1 MKNQMNFQERS
12 KSAGR
17 LKSKSLVQLNGKI
30 LRFSDAFPTD
40 SSRSSSNFAQLVA
53 ESQAFAIAVQTAR
66 EEEKARLSRELH
78 DELAQSLIVLK
89 MDTIWVRDQV
99 AVGPYLVAAKLDEM
113 VEMLDRT
120 VAATRRMASDLR
132 PLMLDDLGLGPAI
145 EWLSSGFVK
154 RYRVPCKVEVD
165 QEFELHEPYATAVF
179 RIVQE
184 SLNNIAKHA
193 SASQVIIC
201 INKNPEAINLIVRDD
216 GCGFFTAAERK
227 PHSLGIKGM
236 QERAQLLGGHV
247 EIHSVLGMGT
257 SVKVSLPL
265 KDLGTH

>member
-1 MKNQMNFQERS
+1 MKNQINFQERS
-12 KSAGR
+12 KLADR
-17 LKSKSLVQLNGKI
+17 LNSESLDQSNGKI
-30 LRFSDAFPTD
+30 SRFSNAFATD
-40 SSRSSSNFAQLVA
+40 SSPSSSNFAQLVA
-53 ESQAFAIAVQTAR
+53 ESQAFAIAVQTAC

-78 DELAQSLIVLK
+78 DELAQSLSVLK

-99 AVGPYLVAAKLDEM
+99 AVGPYLVAKKLDEM

-165 QEFELHEPYATAVF
+165 QEFELCEPYAIAVF

-193 SASQVIIC
+193 SASQVIIS
-201 INKNPEAINLIVRDD
+201 INKNSNAINLIVRDD
-216 GCGFFTAAERK
+216 GCGFFTVAERK

-236 QERAQLLGGHV
+236 RERAQLFGGHV
-247 EIHSVLGMGT
+247 EIHSVLGVGT

-265 KDLGTH
+265 HDFGTH

>member
-1 MKNQMNFQERS
+1 VKSQSHFQERT
-12 KSAGR
+12 KSAGG
-17 LKSKSLVQLNGKI
+17 LQSESVDQCSEKI
-30 LRFSDAFPTD
+30 SRFSVD
-40 SSRSSSNFAQLVA
+40 SLPASFNFSHLFA
-53 ESQAFAIAVQTAR
+53 ENQAFAIAVQTAR

-99 AVGPYLVAAKLDEM
+99 AVGPYLVAEKLDEM

-132 PLMLDDLGLGPAI
+132 PLMLDDLGLVPAI
-145 EWLSSGFVK
+145 EWLSSSFVK
-154 RYRVPCKVEVD
+154 RYRVPCRVEVD
-165 QEFELHEPYATAVF
+165 EEFELHEPYATTLF

-201 INKNPEAINLIVRDD
+201 IKKIPDTINLIVKDD
-216 GCGFFTAAERK
+216 GCGFFTFTERK
-227 PHSLGIKGM
+227 LQSLGIKGM
-236 QERAQLLGGHV
+236 RERAQLLGGHV
-247 EIHSVLGMGT
+247 EIHSVIGRGT
-257 SVKVSLPL
+257 SVEVSLPL
-265 KDLGTH
+265 NDLGTH